1 MSSYISEIIDEDIIS
16 CECCKKTFNTD
27 EITLDDF
34 NFAWDNYTNIDCCSE
49 CATDNLK
56 EISGG

>member
-1 MSSYISEIIDEDIIS
+1 MSSYISEIVDEDIIS
-16 CECCKKTFNTD
+16 CECCKKTFKTD

-56 EISGG
+56 